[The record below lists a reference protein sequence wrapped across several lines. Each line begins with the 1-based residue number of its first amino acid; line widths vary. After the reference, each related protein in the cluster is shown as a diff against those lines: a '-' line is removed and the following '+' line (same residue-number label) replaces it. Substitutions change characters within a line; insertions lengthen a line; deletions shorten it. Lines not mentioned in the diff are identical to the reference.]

1 MGRKTEQTGVEV
13 DEEVH
18 LKLLKESAF
27 YLPAALVLCYAQP
40 TEVEGVLARFPGGK
54 SEKVKK

>member
-1 MGRKTEQTGVEV
+1 M